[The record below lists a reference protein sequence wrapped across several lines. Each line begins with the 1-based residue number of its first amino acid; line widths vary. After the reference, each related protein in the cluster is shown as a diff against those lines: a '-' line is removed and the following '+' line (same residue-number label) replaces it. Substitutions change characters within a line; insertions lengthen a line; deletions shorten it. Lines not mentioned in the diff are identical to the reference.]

1 VAEKALVERELVTAA
16 LAEHQLYC
24 HSSAMPLTAILG
36 DGA

>member
-1 VAEKALVERELVTAA
+1 MAEKALVEREVTAA